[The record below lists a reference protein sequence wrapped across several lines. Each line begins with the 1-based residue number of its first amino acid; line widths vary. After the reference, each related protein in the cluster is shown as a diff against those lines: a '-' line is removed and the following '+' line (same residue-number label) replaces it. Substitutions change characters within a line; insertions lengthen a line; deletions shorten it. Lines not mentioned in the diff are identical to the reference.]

1 MEYRLRVTD
10 QLLTDR
16 LTSAGAV
23 VLEGPKARG
32 KTWTARQFAASEVL
46 LDIDSSARHA
56 LEADPALI
64 LDGAP
69 PRLVDEWQ
77 IGGPPLR
84 NHVRRAV
91 DDRQSP
97 GQFILTGS
105 STPADDVT
113 RRSGAGRFARI
124 AMRPM
129 SLYELGDSTG
139 EISVAGLLA
148 GQRASCP
155 DPGLGVRDIIERIAV
170 GGWPANLG
178 SSVDSA
184 LQRNI
189 DYLDHAREVDIPS
202 ISGPRRD
209 PERLRRL
216 LTSLARNTATEVKI
230 AALARETLGNN
241 ETALARSTI
250 YDYLAALERL
260 MLIDDVPAWSTHLR
274 SRATLRQEPKRHF
287 VDPSLAVAA
296 LASTPKRLLDD
307 LRFVGFLFE
316 SLVVRDLRVL
326 SAPVRGTVAHYRDSN
341 GLEVD
346 VILQI
351 PDGTWGAFE
360 VKLGTGCIDDAAAS
374 LLKFASTIDTEKA
387 GEPAVLG
394 VITTATYGYTRKDGI
409 QVIPVAAL
417 RP

>member
-1 MEYRLRVTD
+1 MEYQPRVAD
-10 QLLTDR
+10 QLLSDR

-23 VLEGPKARG
+23 VLEGPKACG

-46 LDIDSSARHA
+46 LDVDLSARYA
-56 LEADPALI
+56 LDADPALI

-77 IGGPPLR
+77 IGGTPLW
-84 NHVRRAV
+84 NHVRRAI
-91 DDRQSP
+91 DNRQSA

-113 RRSGAGRFARI
+113 RHSGAGRFARI
-124 AMRPM
+124 SMRPM
-129 SLYELGDSTG
+129 SLYEVGDSTG
-139 EISVAGLLA
+139 EISLTGLLA
-148 GQRASCP
+148 GEHASCP
-155 DPGLGVRDIIERIAV
+155 DPGLGIRDIVDRIAI
-170 GGWPANLG
+170 GGWPSNLG
-178 SSVDSA
+178 STVDSA
-184 LQRNI
+184 LQRNV
-189 DYLDHAREVDIPS
+189 DYLDHAREVDIPA
-202 ISGPRRD
+202 IAGPRRD

-216 LTSLARNTATEVKI
+216 LASLARNTATEVKI
-230 AALARETLGNN
+230 SALARETLGDN
-241 ETALARSTI
+241 ETALARTTI
-250 YDYLAALERL
+250 YDYLAALDRL

-296 LASTPKRLLDD
+296 LASTPKRLLDN
-307 LRFVGFLFE
+307 LGFGGFLFE

-326 SAPVRGTVAHYRDSN
+326 SSPLRGTVAHYRDSN
-341 GLEVD
+341 GVEVD

-360 VKLGTGCIDDAAAS
+360 VKLGPGRIDDAAGA
-374 LLKFASTIDTEKA
+374 LLRFASTIDTEKA
-387 GEPAVLG
+387 GKPAVLG
-394 VITTATYGYTRKDGI
+394 VITTATYGYTRNDGI

>member
-1 MEYRLRVTD
+1 MAYRPRVAD
-10 QLLTDR
+10 QLLHDR

-23 VLEGPKARG
+23 VLEGPKACG

-46 LDIDSSARHA
+46 LDVDAGARQA
-56 LEADPALI
+56 LDADPALI
-64 LDGAP
+64 LGGAA

-77 IGGPPLR
+77 IGGTPLW

-91 DDRQSP
+91 DDRQSA

-113 RRSGAGRFARI
+113 RHSGAGRFARI
-124 AMRPM
+124 SMRPM
-129 SLYELGDSTG
+129 SLYEVGDSTG
-139 EISVAGLLA
+139 DISVAGLLA
-148 GQRASCP
+148 GEHASCP
-155 DPGLGVRDIIERIAV
+155 DPGLGVLDIIGRIAV

-178 SSVDSA
+178 RTVDGA
-184 LQRNI
+184 LQLNT

-230 AALARETLGNN
+230 SALARETLGDN
-241 ETALARSTI
+241 ETALARTTI

-307 LRFVGFLFE
+307 LGFSGFLFE
-316 SLVVRDLRVL
+316 SLVVRDLRIL
-326 SAPVRGTVAHYRDSN
+326 SSPLRGSVAHYRDSN
-341 GLEVD
+341 GVEAD

-360 VKLGTGCIDDAAAS
+360 VKLGPGRIDDAAAS
-374 LLKFASTIDTEKA
+374 LLRFASTIDTKRA
-387 GEPAVLG
+387 GEPGVLG

-409 QVIPVAAL
+409 QVIPIGAL